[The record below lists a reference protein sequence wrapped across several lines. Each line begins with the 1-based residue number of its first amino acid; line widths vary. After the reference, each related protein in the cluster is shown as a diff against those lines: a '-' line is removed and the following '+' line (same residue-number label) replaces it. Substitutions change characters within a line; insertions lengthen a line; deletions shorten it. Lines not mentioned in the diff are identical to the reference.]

1 MRSLLK
7 YDESSP
13 SGLRWLVDMNGGA
26 CAGDIAGSLHPDGY
40 WLITIRERRFMAHR
54 VIMHLV
60 KGFDLESMLQV
71 DHIDR
76 NRSNN
81 LIRNLR
87 IVSALQNCQNKG
99 EYKNNTSGVKGV
111 VLRGNAW
118 RAFISFNN
126 KRTWLGTYQTLLDAV
141 CARKSAEL
149 SLQRI

>member
-81 LIRNLR
+81 LISNLR
-87 IVSALQNCQNKG
+87 LLYKTARTKVSTRTTLLVSKVLSFVVTLGEPLSALITKELG
-99 EYKNNTSGVKGV
+99 L
-111 VLRGNAW
+111 VLTKH
-118 RAFISFNN
+118 F
-126 KRTWLGTYQTLLDAV
+126 
-141 CARKSAEL
+141 
-149 SLQRI
+149 